1 MVLSIS
7 VSKLN
12 FPDNFNRIK
21 VSVHKASQPKALCT
35 SQKAN
40 RIIHFL
46 DIIDIIIFF
55 DDDDDGA
62 CFPSPEVEM
71 NQSLIQ
77 VLLFPPRAEALQVLL
92 AFSSMLSLHIFL
104 PSMKLLRGRGCF
116 LQLWFSSDAPWCFL
130 LLWIPQGHLH
140 IAQVPQGEQVQITQD
155 SEVSKAPAGAESW
168 EKRTKYALEPAA
180 FCLWV
185 GVGFFSVIIIYISFI
200 ILISFSPP
208 SPAWTA
214 QGVLIVAGGWWS
226 LEI

>member
-1 MVLSIS
+1 
-7 VSKLN
+7 
-12 FPDNFNRIK
+12 
-21 VSVHKASQPKALCT
+21 
-35 SQKAN
+35 
-40 RIIHFL
+40 
-46 DIIDIIIFF
+46 
-55 DDDDDGA
+55 
-62 CFPSPEVEM
+62 M

-185 GVGFFSVIIIYISFI
+185 GVGFFPLLLFIFLLLFWFLFPLPHQPEQLSVC
-200 ILISFSPP
+200 
-208 SPAWTA
+208 
-214 QGVLIVAGGWWS
+214 
-226 LEI
+226 